1 MFRTHIL
8 PIIADCGTA
17 AAVEAV
23 TLSSLLAVYQ
33 AARTQ
38 EFGAFDPV
46 AIRPLGGWIGFD
58 GVVWGAGI
66 VLHGNAPA
74 FSIIRAS
81 VIDRAPSLISAR
93 TRGLRWA

>member
-1 MFRTHIL
+1 
-8 PIIADCGTA
+8 
-17 AAVEAV
+17 
-23 TLSSLLAVYQ
+23 
-33 AARTQ
+33 
-38 EFGAFDPV
+38 
-46 AIRPLGGWIGFD
+46 LGGWIGFD